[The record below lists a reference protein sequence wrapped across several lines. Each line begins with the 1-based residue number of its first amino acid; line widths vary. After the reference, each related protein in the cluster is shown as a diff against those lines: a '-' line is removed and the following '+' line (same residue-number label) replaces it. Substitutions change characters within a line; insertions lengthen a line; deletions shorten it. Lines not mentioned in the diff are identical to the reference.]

1 MERCLEQHR
10 GEYCVSSDP
19 NRLDLTTVH
28 DYLSKSYWSPGI
40 PIEVIK
46 RAMEGSI
53 CFCLFHRDSQIGFA
67 RVITDRAT
75 FAYLCDVY
83 VLDDY
88 QRQGLG
94 HWLMEVVTSHPD
106 LQGLRRFVLVTR
118 DAHRLYERFGF
129 LPLARPE
136 GYMELHRPNVYSNN
150 SSIAVAEQRDAP
162 KSPVGRKFE
171 SMFFGGDCVIA
182 VVTQLKSSA

>member
-1 MERCLEQHR
+1 MERFPEQRH

-19 NRLDLTTVH
+19 DRLDLAAVH

-40 PIEVIK
+40 PIDVLQ
-46 RAMEGSI
+46 RAMAGSI
-53 CFCLFHRDSQIGFA
+53 CFGLFHGDSQVGFA
-67 RVITDRAT
+67 RVVTDRAT

-83 VLDDY
+83 VLDAY

-129 LPLARPE
+129 QPLARPG
-136 GYMELHRPNVYSNN
+136 GYMELHRPNVYSNHSN
-150 SSIAVAEQRDAP
+150 LAAAEPSEADKGVDQPSSNRV
-162 KSPVGRKFE
+162 E
-171 SMFFGGDCVIA
+171 S
-182 VVTQLKSSA
+182 TPRPR

>member
-1 MERCLEQHR
+1 MESCLEQHR
-10 GEYCVSSDP
+10 GEYCVSADP
-19 NRLDLTTVH
+19 DRLDLSVVH
-28 DYLSKSYWSPGI
+28 EYLSKSYWSAGI
-40 PIEVIK
+40 PIEVVK

-53 CFCLFHRDSQIGFA
+53 CFGLFHRDSQIGFA
-67 RVITDRAT
+67 RVITDGAT

-94 HWLMEVVTSHPD
+94 HWLMEVVTGHPH

-136 GYMELHRPNVYSNN
+136 GYMELHRPNVYSN
-150 SSIAVAEQRDAP
+150 
-162 KSPVGRKFE
+162 
-171 SMFFGGDCVIA
+171 
-182 VVTQLKSSA
+182 